1 MQHEKIELNKL
12 YAQSK
17 VTLIRQRQGQRKVI
31 FIFAAHTHTCRQ
43 GERKREIQKKSEKA
57 TPA

>member
-31 FIFAAHTHTCRQ
+31 FIFAAHTHMQTGRDE
-43 GERKREIQKKSEKA
+43 ERETEKE
-57 TPA
+57 

>member
-17 VTLIRQRQGQRKVI
+17 VTLIRQRQRKVI
-31 FIFAAHTHTCRQ
+31 FIFSTHTHADIHAEDTVR
-43 GERKREIQKKSEKA
+43 ERE
-57 TPA
+57 

>member
-1 MQHEKIELNKL
+1 MQHEKIEFNKL

-17 VTLIRQRQGQRKVI
+17 VTLIRQRLGQRKVI
-31 FIFAAHTHTCRQ
+31 FIFATRTHTHLHAEDTVR
-43 GERKREIQKKSEKA
+43 ERESEKA

>member
-17 VTLIRQRQGQRKVI
+17 VTLIRQWQGQRKVI
-31 FIFAAHTHTCRQ
+31 FIFAAHTHSRQ
-43 GERKREIQKKSEKA
+43 GTERGRETERER
-57 TPA
+57 